1 MSAYR
6 YPGAKPFE
14 LNDKD
19 IFYGRSTDIRQMTD
33 LVLLEKMV
41 LLYAKSGLGK
51 SSLINAGV
59 IPLLHEESNFQPLN
73 LRFYSYKPE
82 GFNTPLQVLKN
93 AIKNRAQKQTDLV
106 DSPLKALLMQVP
118 VTDSSLSAS
127 SETNMLPLWQ
137 QFKLLQVE
145 DGTPLVLFFDQFE
158 ELFTYPAEYILAF
171 KKELAELLFTKMPQ
185 SLRDKLRQQP
195 DLLTDEQLNLLYQP
209 IEVRVCFI
217 IRSDRMSLLNQ
228 LRDYIPNVLRT
239 FYELK
244 PLTEVQAIEAI
255 LKPAQKQGNFLTANF
270 DFDKQCLQKIINY
283 LTEGGKQSI
292 ETFQLQILLSYIET
306 EIVEKKEDLQIE
318 SDDLGNLEDIFL
330 NYYESQ
336 IRKLPKEVQHDASKF
351 IEEQLIQEERR
362 ISLDKIVCLKHI
374 REDALIQLVNA
385 HLIRLEPN
393 TTGGFSYE
401 LAHDTLIAPILKAKE
416 IRITLEQKIAEQK
429 RVKEEAE
436 KRAEELLI
444 TKRKAQ
450 KQRNVIVGVSI
461 IAIIAVIAAI
471 LAVIKTAEAN
481 RQINNIFAMLI
492 DKSYNCIN
500 TYGNYN
506 DSESTEYQAAKTNME
521 STLKDVYELDIQRQK
536 LAEAYMAMGGIDILL
551 NSSDSIAFRRAS
563 DVENL
568 QAPDSILASGYI
580 EMAFFAYIRKTS
592 ILQKIKNGEEVS
604 QSDLLFA
611 NKNIVAICIE
621 KALRY
626 KNTQSNFLYTALLR
640 AVRHAHLSGNDS
652 SATYFLNIAKQLQSN
667 NKLDTLLTDEAEMV
681 KIKGGTFEMGSSDGN
696 ADEQPIHRVTLS
708 DFQMSKYEITTHQY
722 CLFLNSIK
730 SKIKLQKVP
739 DVDHAGEI
747 LWQLNDTISWFREY
761 SLFYDSINQKFLPKK
776 GFRAKPMN
784 CITWYGAKAY
794 CEWAKGRLPTEA
806 EWEYAAKGGKEKAIY
821 DYAGSHF
828 VLTVAWFKGNAQ
840 KLGYD
845 TQIVGT
851 RQPNI
856 FGLYDMSGNVREWCE
871 DWYDEKFYGKV
882 PDAKDP
888 LNKNNNVT
896 KVSRGG
902 SWVNINTDCRI
913 TDRSGNDPN
922 IRISNYG
929 FRLVSLSK

>member
-14 LNDKD
+14 IGDKD

-59 IPLLHEESNFQPLN
+59 IPLLYEESNFQPLN
-73 LRFYSYKPE
+73 LRFYAYKPE
-82 GFNTPLQVLKN
+82 AFNTPLQVLEN
-93 AIKNRAQKQTDLV
+93 AIKKRAEKQTTV
-106 DSPLKALLMQVP
+106 ASPLSELLMQTSVN
-118 VTDSSLSAS
+118 DSSLPTS
-127 SETNMLPLWQ
+127 SKVNSPSLWN
-137 QFKLLQVE
+137 QFKALQV
-145 DGTPLVLFFDQFE
+145 DGGMPLVLFFDQLE
-158 ELFTYPAEYILAF
+158 ELFTYPSEHILAF

-185 SLRDKLRQQP
+185 NLRDKLRQQP
-195 DLLTDEQLNLLYQP
+195 NLLTDEQLNLLYQP
-209 IEVRVCFI
+209 IEIRVCFI

-255 LKPAQKQGNFLTANF
+255 LKPAEKQGDFLTPNF
-270 DFDKQCLQKIINY
+270 GFDKLSLQKIIAY

-292 ETFQLQILLSYIET
+292 ETFQLQILLNYIET
-306 EIVEKKEDLQIE
+306 EIVEKKEDSQIE
-318 SDDLGNLEDIFL
+318 PDDLGNLEDIFL

-336 IRKLPKEVQHDASKF
+336 IRKLPQEVRYEACRF

-362 ISLDKIVCLKHI
+362 ISLDKIVCLKYI

-416 IRITLEQKIAEQK
+416 IRINKEQKIAEQK
-429 RVKEEAE
+429 RIKEEAE
-436 KRAEELLI
+436 KRAAELLI

-471 LAVIKTAEAN
+471 LAITKTIEAN
-481 RQINNIFAMLI
+481 RQINNIFTMLI
-492 DKSYNCIN
+492 DKSYSYIN
-500 TYGNYN
+500 IYANYN
-506 DSESTEYQAAKTNME
+506 DSESTEYQAAKTNIE
-521 STLKDVYELDIQRQK
+521 STLQDVYELDIERQK
-536 LAEAYMAMGGIDILL
+536 LAEAYMAMAEIDILL
-551 NSSDSIAFRRAS
+551 SSSDSIAFKRAS

-568 QAPDSILASGYI
+568 QAPDSILANGYI
-580 EMAFFAYIRKTS
+580 EMAFFAYLRKTS
-592 ILQKIKNGEEVS
+592 ILQKIKREEDVS

-611 NKNIVAICIE
+611 NKNIVPICIE

-626 KNTQSNFLYTALLR
+626 KNTQSDLLYTGLMR
-640 AVRHAHLSGNDS
+640 AVRHAYLSGEDS

-667 NKLDTLLTDEAEMV
+667 YKLDTLMTDKTEMV
-681 KIKGGTFEMGSSDGN
+681 KIKGGTFEMGSSEGN
-696 ADEQPIHRVTLS
+696 ADEQPIHSVTLS
-708 DFQMSKYEITTHQY
+708 DFQMSKYEITAHQY
-722 CLFLNSIK
+722 CLFLNDIK
-730 SKIKLQKVP
+730 SKIKLQKVADLDHSG
-739 DVDHAGEI
+739 DV
-747 LWQLNDTISWFREY
+747 LWQLNDTTSWFREY
-761 SLFYDSINQKFLPKK
+761 SVFYDSIQQKFLPKS
-776 GFRAKPMN
+776 GFKARPMN

-806 EWEYAAKGGKEKAIY
+806 EWEYAANGGKEKSVY
-821 DYAGSHF
+821 SYAGSHF
-828 VLTVAWFKGNAQ
+828 VHSVAWFKGNAQ
-840 KLGYD
+840 KLGNE

-851 RQPNI
+851 RQPNV

-882 PDAKDP
+882 PNTKDP
-888 LNKNNNVT
+888 LNKNKNIT

-902 SWVNINTDCRI
+902 SWVNINNDCRI